1 MHKNLYKQ
9 YYFIKKFNIEE
20 LSKLNPG
27 ISIIFRNYNNKLDK
41 KLLISLTN
49 FCHKKNIKVYL
60 ANNVKL
66 AIKFNFDGAY
76 IPAFNKDFR
85 SNSFKFKK
93 KFHLIGSAHNLKEIR
108 IKEKQNINEIFI
120 ASLFK
125 IKKTYLGINKFKNLS
140 NQTNLPVIALG
151 GINYKNIK
159 SLNLIKLKG
168 FSGIKYFKNNCKK
181 KGP

>member
-1 MHKNLYKQ
+1 MHYNIKK
-9 YYFIKKFNIEE
+9 YYF
-20 LSKLNPG
+20 LSKFDTKTINNQDKQTA
-27 ISIIFRNYNNKLDK
+27 IIYRNYKE
-41 KLLISLTN
+41 
-49 FCHKKNIKVYL
+49 KKNNQNIILKFKNYCKKKGIKFFL
-60 ANNVKL
+60 SNNFKL
-66 AIKFNFDGAY
+66 AIKLNLDGAY